1 MKSNTLQKR
10 YNNLSFLFLKISHLV
25 YFLIN
30 NCAISHITYY
40 ILFCIKHI
48 ALCYLVFSREQSF
61 YNNNFFRYHNKVEL
75 MDKVLQQSR
84 FHISRCFASSE
95 HEFLYNTALCIN
107 EYVIIKIINYRSG
120 REPIIFVHL
129 LQETRYEADHNL

>member
-1 MKSNTLQKR
+1 M
-10 YNNLSFLFLKISHLV
+10 LKISHLV

-61 YNNNFFRYHNKVEL
+61 YNNNFFVTITKLSWWTKSYNSRVFTSRDVSFPVSMNFYTTQHYENKWICYHKDHQLPFGKRTHYFCSFVVGNPL
-75 MDKVLQQSR
+75 RSR
-84 FHISRCFASSE
+84 SKLIIA
-95 HEFLYNTALCIN
+95 FL
-107 EYVIIKIINYRSG
+107 KKWK
-120 REPIIFVHL
+120 
-129 LQETRYEADHNL
+129 